1 MALADPTA
9 EMTADSKA
17 DCLAVQM
24 AGSLAQKM
32 AGSSVQKMAGS
43 SVQTKADC
51 FQMVDSSAQKLELEL
66 GVALADLWAV

>member
-1 MALADPTA
+1 MGDPTA

-32 AGSSVQKMAGS
+32 AGSSVQ
-43 SVQTKADC
+43 TKADC
-51 FQMVDSSAQKLELEL
+51 FQMVDSSVLKLVLEL
-66 GVALADLWAV
+66 GVAWAVV